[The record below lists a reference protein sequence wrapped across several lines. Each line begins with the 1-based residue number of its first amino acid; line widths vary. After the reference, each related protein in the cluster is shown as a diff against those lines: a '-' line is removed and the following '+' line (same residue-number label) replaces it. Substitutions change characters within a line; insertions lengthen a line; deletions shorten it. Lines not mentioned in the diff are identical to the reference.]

1 MYQVVVL
8 VVGVVHVYTSSMHSS
23 GIRYA
28 YHHVAEYMGGYNKIK
43 CEINLYFYFFFFK
56 DHVR

>member
-43 CEINLYFYFFFFK
+43 E
-56 DHVR
+56 